1 MINELFE
8 KLPTEIAFMILTYQP
23 HQTAVIIN
31 DYFKQE
37 RMSDIVEEL
46 SYRFKDASWH
56 VKTYF
61 GSDVIDDGDFYG
73 YYFDVSIQYIIDYEG
88 FYIMPESS
96 KPPKIL
102 VPRTRFLI

>member
-8 KLPTEIAFMILTYQP
+8 KLPSEIAFMILTYQP

-31 DYFKQE
+31 DRIKKE
-37 RMSDIVEEL
+37 RMADIVEEL
-46 SYRFKDASWH
+46 SFRVADVTWF
-56 VKTYF
+56 VKTHF

-102 VPRTRFLI
+102 VPRTRFF